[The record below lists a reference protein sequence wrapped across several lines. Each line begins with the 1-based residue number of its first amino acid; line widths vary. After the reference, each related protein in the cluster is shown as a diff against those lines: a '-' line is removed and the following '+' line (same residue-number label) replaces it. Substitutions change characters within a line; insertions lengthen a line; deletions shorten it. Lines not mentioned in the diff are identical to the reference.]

1 MKILKSTLLVLWVL
15 SVTAC
20 AMRMPLLT
28 TPAVSMTNPSFAPDH
43 KATDLGPVSARYCY
57 GEDAITKKG
66 DSVGLMDEVTMR
78 AQKEKNATYIANASY
93 SYEGASCIVLDGT
106 AMK

>member
-1 MKILKSTLLVLWVL
+1 
-15 SVTAC
+15 
-20 AMRMPLLT
+20 
-28 TPAVSMTNPSFAPDH
+28 
-43 KATDLGPVSARYCY
+43 
-57 GEDAITKKG
+57 
-66 DSVGLMDEVTMR
+66 VTMR